1 MYRRLNIGD
10 HTNVAYCLNILG
22 VLYINL
28 KENQKGLKYNLES
41 LDMYIRLRVGV
52 TPNVAKCL
60 SNIGVVCV
68 FLFNNISL
76 F

>member
-10 HTNVAYCLNILG
+10 HANVAYCLNILG

-41 LDMYIRLRVGV
+41 LEMYARLNIGIS
-52 TPNVAKCL
+52 PNIAKCL
-60 SNIGVVCV
+60 SNIGVVCLV
-68 FLFNNISL
+68 
-76 F
+76 